1 MPVPVMVVVVGT
13 QGAKQTRRRERERGK
28 LTEKRPTKAIEAEV
42 VEGATQI
49 WRREGG
55 RNCCDN
61 QAERVVD

>member
-1 MPVPVMVVVVGT
+1 M
-13 QGAKQTRRRERERGK
+13 
-28 LTEKRPTKAIEAEV
+28 TEKRPTKAIEAEV